1 MEKTIEFADL
11 DLYEGLGEFA
21 SALGGSLAGG
31 LLRFDNDLGHGQI
44 QQINLEN
51 GLVLRA
57 WDFTFEERVQ
67 LKRKVEET
75 NQRSRFG
82 LLYILT
88 PETLHIKSSD
98 IQKPVRVHGLRNT
111 VFCSEDA
118 SVSLT
123 IEARRNIKVLELSFH
138 IDWLTEHLSTFDPKV
153 LRLTEQLVKKKL
165 PTVLLESC
173 APGEYLTLS
182 DLHNVIMG
190 EAPGLLYVRSK
201 VYLLLGEF
209 FGKVITRDEKELL
222 DGHLHFNEVINAET
236 ILLQYLR
243 SPLPRISAI
252 ARKVALSESTLKR
265 SFKMMYG
272 KNIYEYYLE
281 KKMDLGKHL
290 IMNEHYNVN
299 EVAMMLGYDKVSN
312 FISMFKKHH
321 GVSPGTVKRS
331 SAH

>member
-1 MEKTIEFADL
+1 
-11 DLYEGLGEFA
+11 
-21 SALGGSLAGG
+21 
-31 LLRFDNDLGHGQI
+31 
-44 QQINLEN
+44 
-51 GLVLRA
+51 
-57 WDFTFEERVQ
+57 
-67 LKRKVEET
+67 
-75 NQRSRFG
+75 
-82 LLYILT
+82 
-88 PETLHIKSSD
+88 
-98 IQKPVRVHGLRNT
+98 